1 MLDRVFV
8 YGTLKVGH
16 CRWPHLEPHV
26 VGGPAGVEPATT
38 TGRLFDTGWD
48 YPAACFD
55 LPGTIHGQLALLR
68 TEALTTALALL
79 DEIEGGVKGDYRRVV
94 VRTHGGTEAWAYKY
108 GRSPAGLPD
117 LGGRWTG
124 V

>member
-1 MLDRVFV
+1 M
-8 YGTLKVGH
+8 
-16 CRWPHLEPHV
+16 P
-26 VGGPAGVEPATT
+26 
-38 TGRLFDTGWD
+38 
-48 YPAACFD
+48 
-55 LPGTIHGQLALLR
+55 
-68 TEALTTALALL
+68 ALL

-94 VRTHGGTEAWAYKY
+94 VRTHGGTEAWAYEY